1 MPDRTLIRIPKYRLH
16 KPTRLAVVRLSG
28 RDVYLGPYG
37 SPESEAKYEAVVAEW
52 LKRNRKP
59 PPRPKRSKPKGDL
72 VMDELFLAYVKFA
85 KQYYVKNG
93 EPTGEIDNIRDA
105 LRLVT
110 QRYGSRRIA
119 SFDAS
124 QLKRIRDEMVNSGLC
139 RNVINAR
146 INRIRRMFKWGVEN
160 DKVETDVLN
169 SLQAVA
175 PLRMGRS
182 PARETAPVSPV
193 ADYLVDVVIECVP
206 RQIAAM
212 IQLQRLTGMR
222 PGEATQLRTGD
233 IDMSGRIWAYRPASH
248 KTEHHGRSRVI
259 YVGPQAQQVLQ
270 PFLKPNLKAYIFS
283 PRDVVEELRR
293 ERRRN
298 RKTRETP
305 SETAKRSKRGSKAQY
320 GEKYT
325 RRSYAQAIKR
335 GCSKAFPPPDGL
347 SEQERFAWVREH
359 HWSPNQ
365 LRHNA
370 ATLLRKQFGLEAA
383 RAVLGH
389 SSAVVTELYA
399 EFDEK
404 KAADI
409 MDQVG

>member
-1 MPDRTLIRIPKYRLH
+1 RIPKYRLH

-37 SPESEAKYEAVVAEW
+37 SSESEAKYEAVVAEW

-72 VMDELFLAYVKFA
+72 VVNELSLAYIRFA
-85 KQYYVKNG
+85 KKYYVKNG
-93 EPTGEIDNIRDA
+93 ELTGEIQNIRDA
-105 LRLVT
+105 LRLVS
-110 QRYGSRRIA
+110 QRYGSRRVA
-119 SFDAS
+119 SFGAS
-124 QLKRIRDEMVNSGLC
+124 QLKKIRDEMVTSGLC

-160 DKVETDVLN
+160 DKVETEVLN
-169 SLQAVA
+169 TLQAVA
-175 PLRMGRS
+175 PLRKGRS
-182 PARETAPVSPV
+182 PARETDPVGPVS
-193 ADYLVDVVIECVP
+193 DHLVDAVLEYVP

-212 IQLQRLTGMR
+212 IRLQRFTGMR
-222 PGEATQLRTGD
+222 PGEATQMRTGD

-259 YVGPQAQQVLQ
+259 YVGPQAQQVLG
-270 PFLKPNLKAYIFS
+270 PFLKPDLKAYIFS
-283 PRDVVEELRR
+283 PREVVEELRQ
-293 ERRRN
+293 ERRRK

-305 SETAKRSKRGSKAQY
+305 SEKAKRARGSTAQY
-320 GEKYT
+320 GDKYT

-335 GCSKAFPPPDGL
+335 GCAKVFPPPDGL
-347 SEQERFAWVREH
+347 SEQERLAWVREH
-359 HWSPNQ
+359 QWSPNQ